1 MKFKIQLSAIAL
13 AASWKPFV
21 KSKTRAMVTVTMVA
35 IRIPEAASPRPTMPL
50 AAYAGGMRVVR
61 VGTRQTFALK
71 ACAWFRRHLMHE
83 RFDVVVEDINKAPLY
98 TPWWGAGAPVV
109 ACIPHLFG
117 GTVFQDNGIA
127 QPGAKVILASKQQ
140 PGKKLQEQTSSPR
153 GEFAFRVPPG
163 PAAYVISA
171 SFKGFEVASKEVDI
185 EAQEQVHK
193 TLLLVPSSK

>member
-1 MKFKIQLSAIAL
+1 MRSRIAAFAAIGCLVFASAAV
-13 AASWKPFV
+13 AE
-21 KSKTRAMVTVTMVA
+21 SKKKA
-35 IRIPEAASPRPTMPL
+35 PEA
-50 AAYAGGMRVVR
+50 YAIV
-61 VGTRQTFALK
+61 
-71 ACAWFRRHLMHE
+71 
-83 RFDVVVEDINKAPLY
+83 
-98 TPWWGAGAPVV
+98 
-109 ACIPHLFG
+109 G
-117 GTVFQDNGIA
+117 GTVFQDNGVA
-127 QPGAKVILASKQQ
+127 QPGAKVVLASKQQ